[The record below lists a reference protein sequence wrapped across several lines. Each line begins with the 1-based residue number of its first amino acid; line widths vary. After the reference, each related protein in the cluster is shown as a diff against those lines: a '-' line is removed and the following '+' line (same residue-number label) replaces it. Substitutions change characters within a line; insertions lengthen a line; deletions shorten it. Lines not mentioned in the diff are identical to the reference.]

1 MPVQPR
7 GYDHDGARRRHRRVV
22 LISLTVVVLVL
33 LVTVAS
39 SLMVKEPD
47 FEITSAKVTSI
58 SIPSHTLYMHLQLSV
73 DNPNS
78 IAAHLLSVEGDI
90 MSAGEAIGD
99 FITSEEVLVPAHS
112 NFTVD
117 VDVRIDNLPMPL
129 PDPVLVLVGKARLR
143 VWIVGITYP
152 FEHSVPLTYSPD
164 RVNQPPMAR
173 IDSQPVVRRA
183 VEAEFD
189 GSGSTDPDGLVVGWS
204 WDFGDGYTAEGAVVK
219 HAYRGP
225 GTYDVVLTV
234 VDQMGAAGTATA
246 SIRVMLL

>member
-1 MPVQPR
+1 MLVQPL

-22 LISLTVVVLVL
+22 LVSLFVVILVL
-33 LVTVAS
+33 LVTVGS

-47 FEITSAKVTSI
+47 FKIASAKVTGI
-58 SIPSHTLYMHLQLSV
+58 SIPSRTLYMHVQLSV

-90 MSAGEAIGD
+90 MNGGEAIGD
-99 FITSEEVLVPAHS
+99 FYTYEEVVVPAHS

-117 VDVRIDNLPMPL
+117 LGVRVDNLPLPL
-129 PDPVLVLVGKARLR
+129 SDPVLVLVGKARLR

-164 RVNQPPMAR
+164 KVNQPPVAR

-183 VEAEFD
+183 AEAEFD
-189 GSGSTDPDGLVVGWS
+189 GSASTDPDGLVVGWS
-204 WDFGDGYTAEGAVVK
+204 WDFGDGYSAEGAVVQ
-219 HAYRGP
+219 HAYREP
-225 GTYDVVLTV
+225 GSYEVVLTV
-234 VDQMGAAGTATA
+234 VDQMGAADTATA
-246 SIRVMLL
+246 TIRVLLL